1 MISNLSQQDKN
12 ILKTNK
18 TIDLTSSEYAY
29 LGGSF
34 GSNDNDYIEV
44 LLYDTNNNFVESS
57 VVDRGDYIIE
67 KESISIQTGTVLRK
81 MGYDRGRYLVKY
93 KFLRKQAGSYETIL
107 TNEDGELYNGEFN
120 VDDLGNILDP
130 DGNKLFLKENKYIV
144 HEISPTRQEIR
155 IIAQNINNAEYN
167 DNLMSL
173 SKSSIKKKIDGTFSF
188 HDSRGGIDEDT
199 LNEVKQIKSSVELP
213 KTYEGSLLYLNNT
226 FISEIIPP
234 EPIFADSNP
243 TEEVLSSDVK
253 ARWIISDISAATL
266 AKGNIDYINKMW
278 SVFNTLSDDEKITL
292 RSIEQRGMTSS
303 NNFLFQ
309 KYKNIIDGPRP
320 FFNFGSVIKLK
331 SVSSKPNV
339 STKYTWKISGRDYM
353 GDKNRNFQNQIFGST
368 NDVVIAGSNNPTFF
382 QEESST
388 GSEIEIKLVTG
399 ECHVSVQLDIECK
412 ISDNQIV
419 KDFVYIPY
427 CIRTPE

>member
-1 MISNLSQQDKN
+1 MISNLSQKDKN

-18 TIDLTSSEYAY
+18 TIDLTSTEYAY

-34 GSNDNDYIEV
+34 GSNDNDYIEA

-57 VVDRGDYIIE
+57 IVDRGDYIIE
-67 KESISIQTGTVLRK
+67 KESIVIKTGTILRK

-93 KFLRKQAGSYETIL
+93 KFLRKQAGSFETIL
-107 TNEDGELYNGEFN
+107 TDEDGKLYKGEFN
-120 VDDLGNILDP
+120 VDDLGKILDP
-130 DGNKLFLKENKYIV
+130 DGNQLFLKENKYIV

-155 IIAQNINNAEYN
+155 IIAQNINDSEYN
-167 DNLMSL
+167 NNLMNL
-173 SKSSIKKKIDGTFSF
+173 SKSSIKEKINGEFNF
-188 HDSRGGIDEDT
+188 HDSRGGQDEDT

-226 FISEIIPP
+226 FVSEIIPP

-266 AKGNIDYINKMW
+266 VTGDINYINSMW
-278 SVFNTLSDDEKITL
+278 SVFNTLSDDEKLTL
-292 RSIEQRGMTSS
+292 RSIEQRGFQP
-303 NNFLFQ
+303 NNGLYQ
-309 KYKNIIDGPRP
+309 KYKTTIDGPRP
-320 FFNFGSVIKLK
+320 FFNRGSVLKLK
-331 SVSSKPNV
+331 SVSSKPDV

-353 GDKNRNFQNQIFGST
+353 GDKNRNFQNQIFGSD
-368 NDVVIAGSNNPTFF
+368 DVVIAGSNNSTFF

-388 GSEIEIKLVTG
+388 GSEIEIKLTTG
-399 ECHVSVQLDIECK
+399 ECHISVQLDIECK

-427 CIRTPE
+427 CIRVPE

>member
-18 TIDLTSSEYAY
+18 TIDLTSPEYAY

-107 TNEDGELYNGEFN
+107 TNENGELYNGEFN

-130 DGNKLFLKENKYIV
+130 DGNNLFLKENKYIV

-173 SKSSIKKKIDGTFSF
+173 SKSSIKKKIDGTFRF

-199 LNEVKQIKSSVELP
+199 LKEVKQIKSSVELP

-253 ARWIISDISAATL
+253 ARWIISDISGATL
-266 AKGNIDYINKMW
+266 DKGDINYINKMW
-278 SVFNTLSDDEKITL
+278 SVFNTLSDDEKTEL
-292 RSIEQRGMTSS
+292 RNIEQRRINSRNT
-303 NNFLFQ
+303 LFTR
-309 KYKNIIDGPRP
+309 YRGTFGGAIP
-320 FFNFGSVIKLK
+320 FFNQGSVIKLK

-339 STKYTWKISGRDYM
+339 STKYTWKISGRDYR
-353 GDKNRNFQNQIFGST
+353 GDKRRTFQNQVFGST
-368 NDVVIAGSNNPTFF
+368 DDVIIAGSNNPTFF

-388 GSEIEIKLVTG
+388 GSEIEITLATG
-399 ECHVSVQLDIECK
+399 ECRISVQLDIECK
-412 ISDNQIV
+412 IGDNNIV

-427 CIRTPE
+427 CIGTPK